1 MVGKTDGVASSV
13 VEHFRDHER
22 GTGLDPP
29 QLTTK
34 STKQKESSVLSGAV
48 IGDKTAYI
56 YDNIDKQCLLN
67 LCLLVLCICVY
78 I

>member
-1 MVGKTDGVASSV
+1 MVGKTEGVASSV
-13 VEHFRDHER
+13 VEHLRDHER

-34 STKQKESSVLSGAV
+34 STKQ
-48 IGDKTAYI
+48 IYI
-56 YDNIDKQCLLN
+56 YIYNIDKQYLLN